1 MPERTEF
8 KVITLKES
16 LKFKTIITISSVCL
30 ALLLI
35 CRRDFKIEML
45 STDLHSY

>member
-16 LKFKTIITISSVCL
+16 LKFKTITISSVCFV
-30 ALLLI
+30 LLI
-35 CRRDFKIEML
+35 ICRSDFNIEML